1 MSQDFDKAE
10 WQAEQAERERIETRE
25 REKFARAK
33 ARAARNAKRKI
44 ERLRLKL
51 EASGDLTDWE
61 NEFSESVSERLETFG
76 SAFQDPQKGR
86 PADAL
91 SFAQKRVVSAL
102 SKKARDDKSENS
114 DCKRPRKKS
123 GFRPKSGFKNKSG
136 FQPRIRH
143 IEDDM
148 PEEAPCEP
156 FLPEYT
162 PPENI
167 NKRPFLK
174 VVK

>member
-1 MSQDFDKAE
+1 MSQDFNKAE
-10 WQAEQAERERIETRE
+10 WQAEQAERERVETRE

-33 ARAARNAKRKI
+33 ARSARNAKRKI
-44 ERLRLKL
+44 ERLKSKL
-51 EASGDLTDWE
+51 EASGELTDWE
-61 NEFSESVSERLETFG
+61 SEFSDSVSERLETFG

-102 SKKARDDKSENS
+102 SKKARQEKS
-114 DCKRPRKKS
+114 KS
-123 GFRPKSGFKNKSG
+123 SEEKLTSTRAGFKAKSGFKNKSG
-136 FQPRIRH
+136 FKPRVRQ

-148 PEEAPCEP
+148 PEEGTCEP

-162 PPENI
+162 PPEPSQ
-167 NKRPFLK
+167 KRPFLR